1 MDFLIREARP
11 DDAEGFVGVLN
22 PIIESGKYTVLDTP
36 FSVEEEREFIR
47 NFPKRGVLHV
57 AERRSDGKIV
67 AFQTIEPFITFTRAF
82 DHVAGIGTFVD
93 LTLRRQGVGARLSKV
108 TFEAA
113 RRKGF
118 EKIFTY
124 IRADNQASLAF
135 HEKLGFRIIGTADR
149 QAKIDGKYVDEIFIE
164 KFL

>member
-1 MDFLIREARP
+1 M
-11 DDAEGFVGVLN
+11 G
-22 PIIESGKYTVLDTP
+22 
-36 FSVEEEREFIR
+36 
-47 NFPKRGVLHV
+47 
-57 AERRSDGKIV
+57 RS
-67 AFQTIEPFITFTRAF
+67 TRMASLGNA
-82 DHVAGIGTFVD
+82 HE
-93 LTLRRQGVGARLSKV
+93 GARLSKV
-108 TFEAA
+108 MFEAT

-124 IRADNQASLAF
+124 VRADNQASLAF